1 MSSQIYSI
9 INHKV
14 IIECISKKKKK
25 TGETKNN
32 NCLLKN
38 NGCQN

>member
-14 IIECISKKKKK
+14 IIECISKKKK